1 MYWICVGRCTLKVIE
16 LAIRG
21 IAYGSEATVV
31 LVHALYEGAS
41 GRPYAEARQGPSHRA
56 YAGVAAQG

>member
-1 MYWICVGRCTLKVIE
+1 MKVIE